1 MYSRVSEEVSMSGT
15 ASPGAGPRWSNIA
28 TYAIGGLVGGLAGGA
43 FVVVVTLALKA
54 MMDFVSS
61 QVTWVLIV
69 VPLIGLA
76 LTVLVL
82 QVYGESEAGQAH
94 TPGVTPPRA
103 RRAHIWRTFPRG
115 AIQGDIT
122 GDVVDSAGQEERFPW
137 RLTPIR
143 TLAIFATVGLGAA
156 MGTEAP
162 AAYFGVAAG
171 AFLGD
176 RGRWWR
182 RLLRPAALGGGAA
195 GVAALMGIPLV
206 GTAYMLELGRRHKA
220 PLSAERV
227 MAALIGGFVGWGF
240 DVVFGLNLIRLVVP
254 KESPVNLTQAA
265 ITALFIGALSGAI
278 TSLAAS
284 AIYRAKKWQAAPGF
298 RLSLGMLAAGIT
310 AVTLTIIAAPS
321 AAVGPGG
328 GAILWA
334 ENANALPLTLLAVA
348 LLRASATTAAVAAGG
363 CGGVFVPFLAIGD
376 LGGRVFAPGLGVGDD
391 LAGAAGAAA
400 GIAGG
405 YHLPFT
411 AAAMVL
417 GVGGPHLATLTCLAT
432 VATASLA
439 GLGAASLFD
448 RFTGLLHFR
457 RSAPTH

>member
-1 MYSRVSEEVSMSGT
+1 MNGT
-15 ASPGAGPRWSNIA
+15 ALSGAASRWSTVG
-28 TYAIGGLVGGLAGGA
+28 TYALGGLLGGLAGGA
-43 FVVVVTLALKA
+43 FVVIVTLALKA
-54 MMDFVSS
+54 MMDYVSS
-61 QVTWVLIV
+61 QVVPVLILA
-69 VPLIGLA
+69 PLIGLA
-76 LTVLVL
+76 LTVLIL
-82 QVYGESEAGQAH
+82 QVYALTEAGQDR
-94 TPGVTPPRA
+94 GVTPQRDIA
-103 RRAHIWRTFPRG
+103 RPAHKWRTFPRG
-115 AIQGDIT
+115 AIQADIT

-137 RLTPIR
+137 RLTPIH

-206 GTAYMLELGRRHKA
+206 GTAYILELGHRHRT
-220 PLSAERV
+220 PITVERLI
-227 MAALIGGFVGWGF
+227 AALVGGLVGWGI
-240 DVVFGLNLIRLVVP
+240 DTVFGLSLIRLVVP
-254 KESPVNLTQAA
+254 KEPPLNFGQGA
-265 ITALFIGALSGAI
+265 ITALFIGTLSGAI
-278 TSLAAS
+278 TSAAGW
-284 AIYRAKKWQAAPGF
+284 AIYRAKKWQASPSV
-298 RLSLGMLAAGIT
+298 RLSLGVLATAVT
-310 AVTLTIIAAPS
+310 AVTLINIAAPS

-334 ENANALPLTLLAVA
+334 ESANALPLTLLAVA
-348 LLRASATTAAVAAGG
+348 ILRAVATTSAVAAGG

-376 LGGRVFAPGLGVGDD
+376 LGGRVFAPGLGIGND

-400 GIAGG
+400 GISGG

-417 GVGGPHLATLTCLAT
+417 GVGGPHFATLTCLAT
-432 VATASLA
+432 VVTASFV
-439 GLGAASLFD
+439 GSGTASFFD
-448 RFTGLLHFR
+448 RLSRLLHFR
-457 RSAPTH
+457 RPAPTH